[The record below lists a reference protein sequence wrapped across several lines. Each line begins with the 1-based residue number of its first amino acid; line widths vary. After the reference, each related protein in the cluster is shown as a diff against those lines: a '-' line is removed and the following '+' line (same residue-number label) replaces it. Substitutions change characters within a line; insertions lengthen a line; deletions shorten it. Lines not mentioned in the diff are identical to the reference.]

1 MARLFK
7 KIILASNQADLVGLV
22 PLLVQQ
28 GLEVHHCRD
37 GAQALEQSL
46 SLFPDMM
53 VLDTGIPLLPAP
65 RLAQILL
72 SNPRTERIAFFYIG
86 REGEEVDGY
95 RRHKDCFVPRPF
107 NPEQLLVAVLGHFGR
122 LEKTEQVGRQETEI
136 RGNLNQISVT
146 DLVQVL
152 GVNRKEG
159 VLSLSGV
166 AGRGTIFMR
175 EGSVINARIG
185 RVDGD
190 KAFFRLLDW
199 GEGDF
204 WFSPGAVDVE
214 VRINVPVDHLVIDG
228 LRQLDEMK
236 AQIQTLP
243 SAASCLEM
251 KVPRDRL
258 PRGLRPTTQE
268 ILILAEYYP
277 LVQDI
282 LDHCPRPDFE
292 VLQVLKVLI
301 EKGVLEERK
310 EGLSPELSR
319 IPLLTSDEII
329 VIKDHLGER
338 DVLLDEASAKL
349 ILLAATAADIRSFVQ
364 TLQGISEFEPAHD
377 FLLGVD
383 DSLGLGDVGRLMIT
397 ETFSLRLFALPATAE
412 TGPLWTP
419 FCRRLLG
426 VVSLAEGGQ
435 VTAAEE
441 FFKHRSRVPV
451 VSVGYAEPAAGTFL
465 LKRGDR
471 LGFRELLAFF
481 ATHFR
486 RSLPAREDA

>member
-1 MARLFK
+1 MPKLFN
-7 KIILASNQADLVGLV
+7 KIVLASNQEDLGGLV
-22 PLLVQQ
+22 DLLLQH
-28 GLEVHHCRD
+28 GLEIHLCKD
-37 GAQALEQSL
+37 GARALELSL
-46 SLFPDMM
+46 TLFPDMM
-53 VLDTGIPLLPAP
+53 VLDTEIPLLPAT

-86 REGEEVDGY
+86 REGEEVDGF
-95 RRHKDCFVPRPF
+95 RRHKDCFLPRPF
-107 NPEQLLVAVLGHFGR
+107 NPEQLLAAVLAHFGR
-122 LEKTEQVGRQETEI
+122 LERTEQVGRQEKEI

-152 GVNRKEG
+152 GVNRKDG
-159 VLSLSGV
+159 VLSLSSA

-175 EGSVINARIG
+175 DGSVVNARVG

-190 KAFFRLLDW
+190 KAFYRMLDW
-199 GEGDF
+199 IDGDF

-214 VRINVPVDHLVIDG
+214 IRINAPVDHLVIEG
-228 LRQLDEMK
+228 LRQLDERN
-236 AQIQTLP
+236 AQLASLP
-243 SAASCLEM
+243 PLDACLEM

-301 EKGVLEERK
+301 DKGVLAERK
-310 EGLSPELSR
+310 EGLTAEVSR
-319 IPLLTSDEII
+319 IPLLSSDEII

-349 ILLAATAADIRSFVQ
+349 ILLAATAEDVRRFVQ
-364 TLQGISEFEPAHD
+364 AMQGISEFEPAHD
-377 FLLGVD
+377 FLLGEEC
-383 DSLGLGDVGRLMIT
+383 LGLGDVGRLAIT
-397 ETFSLRLFALPATAE
+397 ETFSLRLFSLPATAE

-419 FCRRLLG
+419 FCRRLFG
-426 VVSLAEGGQ
+426 VVSLAESGE
-435 VTAAEE
+435 VAAAEE
-441 FFKHRSRVPV
+441 FFKLRSRVPV
-451 VSVGYAEPAAGTFL
+451 VSVAFNEAREGAFL

-471 LGFRELLAFF
+471 MTFREMLAFF